1 MGINMHEADKLV
13 SVIIPVY
20 KVEKYLPMCVDSV
33 LNQSY
38 RNLEVILVDDGS
50 PDNCPAI
57 CDEYAKKDKRIRVI
71 HQKNAGL
78 SMARNAGL
86 DICTGDYITFV
97 DSDDLLHAAFV
108 ARLVAACEEN
118 QADAAVGVFE
128 RAKQEENLLKCSA
141 PRENPPVRILSGRD
155 ANWLMYQQWSEWVRM
170 VTAWGKLFR
179 RELLETE
186 RFPDVKLHEDEALI
200 YKLLYRSRQ
209 VAMVDGALYLYT
221 ANQGGLM
228 ANRFT
233 PERMTMLDILD
244 ERLAFY
250 RENGETGDLIR
261 FTQNRQFMFAAEY
274 YLHTA
279 DNKPFRRK
287 ARKKQWA
294 LYWPLMRSSYWPR
307 RKFVYTYAM
316 LLPGHFKKL
325 YF

>member
-1 MGINMHEADKLV
+1 MREADKLV

-57 CDEYAKKDKRIRVI
+57 CDEYAKKDKRIRVL

-97 DSDDLLHAAFV
+97 DSDDLLHIAFV

-155 ANWLMYQQWSEWVRM
+155 ANCLMYQQWSEWVRM

-287 ARKKQWA
+287 ARKKQWT

-307 RKFVYTYAM
+307 RKLVYTYAM
-316 LLPGHFKKL
+316 LLPRHFKKL